1 MCLQFS
7 VANLFKILC
16 TKLYQNWPSF
26 VEDYDKTFWPTFFW
40 DTVHI
45 ILQWLFMVPLLGN
58 LWQVLFYW
66 FKK

>member
-26 VEDYDKTFWPTFFW
+26 VEDYDKNILAHFFLGHGTYYIAM
-40 DTVHI
+40 TVYGTI
-45 ILQWLFMVPLLGN
+45 LGN
-58 LWQVLFYW
+58 L
-66 FKK
+66 